1 MMLRMVALSVFVLSL
16 SSALVC
22 PDGGVCEDRNTCCKD
37 TAGGYG
43 CCPLPHAEC
52 CSDHLHCCYQGTLCD
67 LVHQRCVNKTTSLPW
82 MSPLPANQ
90 RSSFPQLS
98 LAVKA
103 VICPDHES
111 ECPDETTCCLLSD
124 HSWGCCPLVK
134 AVCCE
139 DRRHCCPE
147 GTQCDL
153 EHSKCV
159 SASLGSIPMLEKT
172 VAAKRTK
179 RPATL
184 VHSVVCP
191 GGKSQCPDTYTCCQL
206 SSGDFGCCPFPQAT
220 CCSDHLH
227 CCPSNAVCDLKH
239 GTCRSGTLRL
249 PLGKKIP
256 SVPVNRSSL
265 SRLSQLPATVS
276 VPSVG
281 NKCDEST
288 SCPGVTTCCK
298 TESGDWACCPLPQA
312 VCCDDHIHCC
322 PHGSVCNLAAQTC
335 DDPSTSSPSVTWTK
349 KTRAMTIDTHGEK
362 CDAQTMCPRGNTCC
376 QKEDGQWACCPL
388 PQAVCCD
395 DHEHCCPKGYRCNV
409 AEQTCDKPDATA
421 VLWLQKALLLQ
432 GVPVTLVSGGNM
444 CDSKT
449 SCPGDTTCCF
459 MKREQKWGC
468 CLVPEAVCCEDGD
481 HCCPKGHSCE
491 PHRSSC
497 SRGPHVVPWFTKL
510 SARTQPAS
518 ISDVKCDDKSSC
530 ASGTTCCRLPT
541 KEWGCCP
548 LVKAVCCEDHEHCCP
563 QSYTC
568 NMQTGTCEKNFANT
582 FPQSKVVRSDLRG
595 TDHGSDVPCDSTGE
609 YHCPL
614 QHTCCQVSDSEWG
627 CCPFTQA
634 VCCSASLCCP
644 SGSSCDVQAG
654 ICTRTLLTW
663 DHVLKSRKTD
673 SRL

>member
-1 MMLRMVALSVFVLSL
+1 
-16 SSALVC
+16 
-22 PDGGVCEDRNTCCKD
+22 
-37 TAGGYG
+37 
-43 CCPLPHAEC
+43 
-52 CSDHLHCCYQGTLCD
+52 CYQGTLCD
-67 LVHQRCVNKTTSLPW
+67 LVHQRC
-82 MSPLPANQ
+82 
-90 RSSFPQLS
+90 LS

-256 SVPVNRSSL
+256 SVP
-265 SRLSQLPATVS
+265 
-276 VPSVG
+276 
-281 NKCDEST
+281 
-288 SCPGVTTCCK
+288 
-298 TESGDWACCPLPQA
+298 
-312 VCCDDHIHCC
+312 
-322 PHGSVCNLAAQTC
+322 
-335 DDPSTSSPSVTWTK
+335 
-349 KTRAMTIDTHGEK
+349 K